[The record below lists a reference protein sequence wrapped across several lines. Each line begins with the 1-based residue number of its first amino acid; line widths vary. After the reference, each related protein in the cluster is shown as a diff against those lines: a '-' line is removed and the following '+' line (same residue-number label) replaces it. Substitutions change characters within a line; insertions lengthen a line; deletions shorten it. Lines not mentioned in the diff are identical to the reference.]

1 MKNLNKKWLY
11 SLCAVVVLVTSSLTS
26 NAQTNASSA
35 VDFGSFAPSGRN
47 YDYLPVYTTDPACV
61 NNYGMDGNDYWMK
74 ITITSSCRLTVSH
87 GSTSGSDV
95 YDSVL
100 HLLDSSQNHLT
111 TDDDRDPPTDVRANI
126 DNYYVTPGDYYIIL
140 DGTSSKGHQKNGGI
154 SLYVNIR
161 S

>member
-87 GSTSGSDV
+87 GSTSGTGIF
-95 YDSVL
+95 DSVL
-100 HLLDSSQNHLT
+100 HLLDQYGNLIASN
-111 TDDDRDPPTDVRANI
+111 DDSNPPLDLRAKVERNVYPGV
-126 DNYYVTPGDYYIIL
+126 YYVVL
-140 DGTSSKGHQKNGGI
+140 DGTSSKGHARNGGV
-154 SLYVNIR
+154 SLYYWVN
-161 S
+161 